1 MTRLPTGK
9 IVPAPAQTAMLV
21 ALPAP
26 LPETLPVAPPASRPG
41 DLLAALKR
49 GWLHLVLVPLTLLW
63 LSPLIWILITS
74 LKTRTEVFDPAA
86 GFWPEVLQWSNFPAA
101 LSVAPFGTYLVNSI
115 LVTGGILAA
124 QLVTITLAAYAF
136 ARLTFPGKN
145 LLFTLFLL
153 QIMFPIYA
161 TFLTNFVTV
170 REFGFLNSLPALI
183 VPFVA
188 SGYGTFML
196 RQAFRQVPNEL
207 ADAARLDGCGHFGT
221 LWHVYLPLVKPTLI
235 AFSIITVVTH
245 WNDYL
250 WPLLVT
256 NSESVRTLPIGLGL
270 LAKSDS
276 GADWTRLMA
285 ATLMVVSPL
294 LVLFV
299 IFQRRFVDSFMHAGL
314 K

>member
-1 MTRLPTGK
+1 MTSLIAKDITGK
-9 IVPAPAQTAMLV
+9 DMTGKHIAGSIPRAGSAARSVIAGLRRGS
-21 ALPAP
+21 LHLLLAP
-26 LPETLPVAPPASRPG
+26 LA
-41 DLLAALKR
+41 
-49 GWLHLVLVPLTLLW
+49 LLW
-63 LSPLIWILITS
+63 LSPLVWILVTS
-74 LKTRTEVFDPAA
+74 LKARTEVFDPAA
-86 GFWPEVLQWSNFPAA
+86 GFWPQVLQWSNYPAA
-101 LSVAPFGTYLVNSI
+101 LSVAPFATYLVNSV
-115 LVTGGILAA
+115 LVTGGILTA

-170 REFGFLNSLPALI
+170 RELGLLNTLPAMI

-196 RQAFRQVPNEL
+196 RQAFRQVPTEL
-207 ADAARLDGCGHFGT
+207 ADAARLDGCGHFGI

-235 AFSIITVVTH
+235 AFAIISVVTH
-245 WNDYL
+245 WNDYM

-285 ATLMVVSPL
+285 ATVMVVSPL